1 MAFRLPFSI
10 STMVVSNKMAT
21 IYPDEIKRLTM
32 NIFYDHLDV
41 SNMLDVSKNILD
53 EFDQYDKDDFIQY
66 IN

>member
-1 MAFRLPFSI
+1 
-10 STMVVSNKMAT
+10 MVVSNKMAT